1 MEFISNIK
9 IFENVKQ
16 GKQYV
21 QSGKLDQETLDS
33 IIAIDPSKTKKY
45 VGWLAK
51 QAIVS
56 GLKASD
62 MKSYIEEY
70 DVIAGK
76 GKAERNDI
84 TQFKS
89 FDELKKYV
97 DELNARGTASLKEL
111 ENDYDVVR
119 DDEDLYIAS
128 PNTHEA
134 SRKLGLTVF
143 AHRTNDKG
151 EVCDSTWCTT
161 YKNNSHFMN
170 YFYKQ
175 NVTFYYTLVRNKQ
188 MLQDLNKIR
197 SGNAFEKIA
206 FAVMPNGEI
215 DAYDADDRQISG
227 NELNKVREIIGI

>member
-1 MEFISNIK
+1 MEFISNLK
-9 IFENVKQ
+9 LFENVKQ

-21 QSGKLDQETLDS
+21 AAGKLSQEDLDA
-33 IIAIDPSKTKKY
+33 IINIDPSKTKKY
-45 VGWLAK
+45 VGWLSK
-51 QAIVS
+51 QSITS
-56 GLKASD
+56 GLKAPD

-76 GKAERNDI
+76 GKADRNDI

-111 ENDYDVVR
+111 ENDYDVIR
-119 DDEDLYIAS
+119 DDADVYIVS

-161 YKNNSHFMN
+161 YKNNSHFMS
-170 YFYKQ
+170 YYYKN
-175 NVTFYYTLVRNKQ
+175 NVTFYYTL
-188 MLQDLNKIR
+188 IR
-197 SGNAFEKIA
+197 SKEMMKELNELRGNNALEKIA
-206 FAVMPNGEI
+206 FAVLENGMI
-215 DAYDADDRQISG
+215 DAYDADDKQIDANDIDIIRG
-227 NELNKVREIIGI
+227 IIGI

>member
-1 MEFISNIK
+1 MEFISNLK

-51 QAIVS
+51 QAITS
-56 GLKASD
+56 NLTASD

-70 DVIAGK
+70 DVISAK
-76 GKAERNDI
+76 GKADRNDI

-111 ENDYDVVR
+111 ENDYDVIK
-119 DDEDLYIAS
+119 DDENLYIAS

-170 YFYKQ
+170 YFYKN
-175 NVTFYYTLVRNKQ
+175 NVTFYYTLVRNKE
-188 MLQDLNKIR
+188 MLKELNEIR
-197 SGNAFEKIA
+197 SNNAFEKIA
-206 FAVMPNGEI
+206 FAVLADGQI
-215 DAYDADDRQISG
+215 DAYDADDKQISG
-227 NELNKVREIIGI
+227 IELDRVREIIGI